1 MAKFG
6 VGHAF
11 AIAAAALATVALLDL
26 NNYAISDDIHLQIP
40 EGASLSMEI
49 KETEA
54 TGFVSLKTS
63 RVIDFNANKFD
74 LEMNDQELL
83 DIKKDRFSYDGR
95 VFYVETEDL
104 KLFDEPSTDTNV
116 QTKLSKG
123 EKLVRISYDDKWSYV
138 RNEKNN
144 EGYVLTKNI
153 SDKEVAVPITTST
166 PTPTP
171 TPKPT
176 SKPTVTPTVK
186 ATVTPAE
193 KPAAETTES
202 KATNTPSPEA
212 KATST
217 STPTPTPVPVK
228 ETKYDTYISAAS
240 DVNIRKGPDTT
251 YDLAYKAKEGVKYHV
266 VAKTD
271 NEWYKLEDGN
281 YIAIRVTVPY
291 KEETNETTTATEETS
306 ASAEATDKKEENKS
320 KPKDFPSFVKQFLG
334 VKYTF
339 SGSSPD
345 GFDCSGLVKY
355 CFKEFY
361 GITLPHSAHAMS
373 SLGTEIAPENIQ
385 VGDCVMFDYD
395 ANGRIDHVGIYIG
408 GGTVIHASETKGM
421 VVASSFSG
429 MNGRSNIRRLR

>member
-1 MAKFG
+1 MAGFK

-11 AIAAAALATVALLDL
+11 AIAAAALVTVSFLDL
-26 NNYAISDDIHLQIP
+26 NNYAISDDLHLQIP
-40 EGASLSMEI
+40 EGASLSMDV
-49 KETEA
+49 KETEP

-63 RVIDFNANKFD
+63 RVIDFNGNKFD

-83 DIKKDRFSYDGR
+83 DIKKDNFSYDGR
-95 VFYVETEDL
+95 VFYVETDDL
-104 KLFDEPSTDTNV
+104 KLFDEPSTDTKV

-123 EKLVRISYDDKWSYV
+123 EKIVRISYDDKWSYV

-144 EGYVLTKNI
+144 EGYVLSKNI
-153 SDKEVAVPITTST
+153 SDKEIST

-171 TPKPT
+171 T
-176 SKPTVTPTVK
+176 
-186 ATVTPAE
+186 
-193 KPAAETTES
+193 
-202 KATNTPSPEA
+202 
-212 KATST
+212 
-217 STPTPTPVPVK
+217 STPTPKPTAKPTVKVTATSTPVPTEEPKETKAAAATPEVKASSTPTATPSPVPVK
-228 ETKYDTYISAAS
+228 ESKFETYVTAAS
-240 DVNIRKGPDTT
+240 DVNIRKGPDTSF
-251 YDLAYKAKEGVKYHV
+251 DLAYKAKDGVKYHV

-281 YIAIRVTVPY
+281 YIAIRVTTPY
-291 KEETNETTTATEETS
+291 KEETKEETTATTAATEETS
-306 ASAEATDKKEENKS
+306 ASTETTEKKEEKKS
-320 KPKDFPSFVKQFLG
+320 KPKDFPSFVKQYLG
-334 VKYTF
+334 VKYVF
-339 SGSSPD
+339 SGADPS

-361 GITLPHSAHAMS
+361 GMTLPHSAHAMT
-373 SLGTEIAPENIQ
+373 SLGSEVASENIQ

-395 ANGRIDHVGIYIG
+395 SNGRIDHVGIYIG

>member
-1 MAKFG
+1 M
-6 VGHAF
+6 
-11 AIAAAALATVALLDL
+11 
-26 NNYAISDDIHLQIP
+26 
-40 EGASLSMEI
+40 
-49 KETEA
+49 
-54 TGFVSLKTS
+54 
-63 RVIDFNANKFD
+63 
-74 LEMNDQELL
+74 
-83 DIKKDRFSYDGR
+83 
-95 VFYVETEDL
+95 
-104 KLFDEPSTDTNV
+104 
-116 QTKLSKG
+116 
-123 EKLVRISYDDKWSYV
+123 
-138 RNEKNN
+138 
-144 EGYVLTKNI
+144 
-153 SDKEVAVPITTST
+153 
-166 PTPTP
+166 
-171 TPKPT
+171 
-176 SKPTVTPTVK
+176 
-186 ATVTPAE
+186 
-193 KPAAETTES
+193 
-202 KATNTPSPEA
+202 
-212 KATST
+212 
-217 STPTPTPVPVK
+217 PVK

-271 NEWYKLEDGN
+271 NEWYKLDDGN
-281 YIAIRVTVPY
+281 YISIRVTVPY

-408 GGTVIHASETKGM
+408 GGTVIHASETKGV